1 MEFTIHGMKF
11 AYLTANYDDN
21 YLVFGEKVVKID
33 GFNDNRCC

>member
-21 YLVFGEKVVKID
+21 YLVFEKKVFKIATLK
-33 GFNDNRCC
+33 DNQH

>member
-21 YLVFGEKVVKID
+21 YLVLRKKVVKID
-33 GFNDNRCC
+33 TINDNHY

>member
-21 YLVFGEKVVKID
+21 YLVFGGKVVKID
-33 GFNDNRCC
+33 TFKDNR